1 MEGWLNNFALGV
13 EGKMSDLEVAY
24 EKVYPRLSKLIDQPR
39 YRYDS
44 SDKDR
49 WQQVNNIKTNLI
61 TLIKE
66 RSISENLSVKEY
78 EWRVRKAFDLVD
90 DIKSSLT
97 KSADLFED
105 KAKKKHWSL
114 QKTQLIW
121 FHMSIEVIQG
131 EDMEKLPE
139 IDYQSL
145 KETASSYLSNSWM
158 QHDYIDWILLDALI
172 YAEIK
177 DFREQH
183 LMGAT
188 YGDLNWSYVFHG
200 GDSNKQWWTEL
211 LLPKVIFS
219 LRYIIPATTIAILF
233 YFNLEKA
240 TVIVGAIYTLYLL
253 LRLVCWP
260 KRNSQKREITLRKDK
275 SEKIYEWMG
284 RVYICCSTPII
295 SPGVIRKMLY
305 DGAEDGRLF
314 NGVVYA
320 LVDSILLK
328 NTVFLKPEFLEEL
341 DIDQDAIRWEWE
353 DQEPNEND

>member
-1 MEGWLNNFALGV
+1 
-13 EGKMSDLEVAY
+13 MSDLEVEY
-24 EKVYPRLSKLIDQPR
+24 EKVNPRLSKLIDDPR
-39 YRYDS
+39 RGYDS
-44 SDKDR
+44 PDKDR
-49 WQQVNNIKTNLI
+49 WRQVNNIKTNLI

-66 RSISENLSVKEY
+66 RSILENLSVKEY

-97 KSADLFED
+97 KSEGLFED
-105 KAKKKHWSL
+105 KAKKKHWSS
-114 QKTQLIW
+114 QKEQLIW
-121 FHMSIEVIQG
+121 FHMSTEVIQG
-131 EDMEKLPE
+131 EDMENLPG

-145 KETASSYLSNSWM
+145 SETASSYLSNSWM
-158 QHDYIDWILLDALI
+158 QHDYIDWILLDSLI

-188 YGDLNWSYVFHG
+188 YGDLNWSYAFHE
-200 GDSNKQWWTEL
+200 GDSNKQMWTEF

-233 YFNLEKA
+233 YFNLEKT
-240 TVIVGAIYTLYLL
+240 TVIVGAIYALYLL

-260 KRNSQKREITLRKDK
+260 KRNSQKREITLRKNK

-284 RVYICCSTPII
+284 RVYVCCSTPII

-320 LVDSILLK
+320 LVDSIFLK
-328 NTVFLKPEFLEEL
+328 NPIFLKPEFLKEL
-341 DIDQDAIRWEWE
+341 DIDQDVISWGWE
-353 DQEPNEND
+353 DQKHNDND